1 MMYRAP
7 VQDMAF
13 TLKSLAGL
21 DELQA
26 SGAYPD
32 LSDDLIDAVLEEASK
47 LAGDVIAPINSAGE
61 KTHAALG
68 DEGVATPPGYADA
81 YTQWVE
87 GGWGS
92 IAANPEYGGQGLPLA
107 LSAALQEMWNA
118 ACLSFGLCP
127 ILSQGVIEALTAHG
141 TDDQRAKYLPK
152 LVSGEWTGTMNL
164 TEPQAGSDLNALKAK
179 AVPQDDG
186 TYRITGTKI
195 YITYGDHDLT
205 ENIIHLVLAR
215 LPDAPAGTR
224 GISLFLV
231 PKFFVNDDGSLG
243 ERNDAKC
250 IGLEEKLGI
259 HGSPTCVMSYGEE
272 GGAVGYLIG
281 QENKGLACMFTMMN
295 NARLLVG
302 VQGVAIAERAYQQAL
317 AYAMDRKQGRPAG
330 MEIPAGEMGPII
342 GHPDVRRMLMT
353 MKSLTEAAR
362 AVCYANAV
370 AIDQADEGSDDAA
383 KAAGQARADLLTPI
397 AKAWSTDIGV
407 EVASIGVQIHGGM
420 GFIEETGA
428 AQHYRDARITPI
440 YEGTNGIQAIDLV
453 SRKLPLGDGAVVKAY
468 LAEIRETAET
478 AAAHNDADLNI
489 AGHALADALDALEE
503 ATDWMLDTGKSNV
516 QDCLAGATPY
526 ARLFGNVAG
535 GHYLTKGALAA
546 VESPDDSYLASKKAT
561 ARFFAENTLPSCTG
575 LLTPATAGAT
585 SLFALDEQ
593 QLGA

>member
-1 MMYRAP
+1 MTYRAP

-21 DELQA
+21 RDLQA
-26 SGAYPD
+26 GGAFPD
-32 LSDDLIDAVLEEASK
+32 LSDDLIDAVLEEAAK
-47 LAGDVIAPINSAGE
+47 LAADVIAPINQAGE

-68 DEGVATPPGYADA
+68 EAGVTTPPGYADA
-81 YTQWVE
+81 YKQWVE

-92 IAANPEYGGQGLPLA
+92 IAANPEFGGQGLPLA

-141 TDDQRAKYLPK
+141 TDEQRATYLPK

-179 AVPQDDG
+179 AEPQDDG
-186 TYRITGTKI
+186 TYLITGTKI
-195 YITYGDHDLT
+195 FITYGDHDLT
-205 ENIIHLVLAR
+205 ENIVHLVLAR

-231 PKFFVNDDGSLG
+231 PKFFVKEDGSLG

-259 HGSPTCVMSYGEE
+259 HGSPTCVMSYGEA

-317 AYAMDRKQGRPAG
+317 AYALDRKQGRPAS
-330 MEIPAGEMGPII
+330 MDIPAGEMGAII
-342 GHPDVRRMLMT
+342 GHPDVRRNLMT

-370 AIDQADEGSDDAA
+370 AIDTAHAGADDAA
-383 KAAGQARADLLTPI
+383 RAAGKARADLLTPI

-407 EVASIGVQIHGGM
+407 DVASIGVQIHGGM

-453 SRKLPLGDGAVVKAY
+453 LRKLPLGDGKVVKAY
-468 LAEIRETAET
+468 LAEIRETAEA

-489 AGHALADALDALEE
+489 SGHALADALDALEE
-503 ATDWMLDTGKSNV
+503 ATDWMLETGKSSPD
-516 QDCLAGATPY
+516 DCLAGATPY
-526 ARLFGNVAG
+526 AMLFGNVAG
-535 GHYLTKGALAA
+535 GLYLTKAALAA
-546 VESPDDSYLASKKAT
+546 GDSPDDSYLASKKAT
-561 ARFFAENTLPSCTG
+561 ARFFAENTLPTCAG
-575 LLTPATAGAT
+575 LVTPATAGAA